1 MKNIPMFDKNGKP
14 AGRATLDQDY
24 FDGKINKSLLHQVIL
39 MYLANKRSGSASTKT
54 RKEVRGGG
62 RKPWR
67 QKGTGRA
74 RVGSIRS
81 PIWKGG
87 GVVFGPHPKQY
98 RYNLTKN
105 IKNLAL
111 KHSLNGKVK
120 DNELIVMEE
129 IPQDQQKTRKFARL
143 LSVLK
148 AKDKPLIVIEKY
160 NLTIQRAARNLAGVT
175 VKAFN
180 NINAYDVLRHK
191 QVIFSKQALENLV
204 KLKKK

>member
-1 MKNIPMFDKNGKP
+1 MKNVPIFDKNGKS
-14 AGRATLDQDY
+14 AGGASLDQDY
-24 FDGKINKSLLHQVIL
+24 FDGKINKSLLHQVVL

-87 GVVFGPHPKQY
+87 GVVFGPHPKHY

-105 IKNLAL
+105 IKNRAL
-111 KHSLNGKVK
+111 KHSLNAKVN
-120 DNELIVMEE
+120 DNQLILMEE

-160 NLTIQRAARNLAGVT
+160 NLTIQRSARNLAGVT

-180 NINAYDVLRHK
+180 NINAHDVLRHK
-191 QVIFSKQALENLV
+191 KVIFTKQALENLV
-204 KLKKK
+204 KLRK